1 MAFQVGDKVV
11 HRSFGRGEVV
21 QLDEKELAGKSQLYY
36 VVEFN
41 QLTLWV
47 PVKGAEQ
54 GSLRLPAERLEFKK
68 LFDILRSPS
77 DELAED
83 RFQRQIQLSERMKE
97 GSTEE
102 LCKVVRDISG
112 RGVDHKLNENDL
124 SVMRHAQ
131 DLLLEEWQFSQGV
144 TLEESRVALEKL
156 LRESREAGQV
166 RKEDTRSEALK
177 D

>member
-47 PVKGAEQ
+47 PVNGAEQ
-54 GSLRLPAERLEFKK
+54 GSLRLPTERKEFKK
-68 LFDILRSPS
+68 FFEILRSPG

-83 RFQRQIQLSERMKE
+83 RFQRQVQLSERMKE
-97 GSTEE
+97 GNTEE

-124 SVMRHAQ
+124 SVLRHAQ
-131 DLLLEEWQFSQGV
+131 NLLLEEWQFSQGV
-144 TLEESRVALEKL
+144 SFEESRAELEKL
-156 LRESREAGQV
+156 LQESREAGLV
-166 RKEDTRSEALK
+166 SKK
-177 D
+177 DPTP